1 KPVFHTPTHSAAKFL
16 EGMVAQQSP
25 SSSSSAS
32 SSSNSR
38 HSSRRTNDNA
48 PIPPLPLYPPT
59 PPPRG
64 DDVRP
69 HREKSSKSRA
79 SKNTSKSLP
88 RRFLE
93 DLEGMDYRKSSKS
106 INGNGLSPADSLPGR
121 EESYRSHHRH
131 YGRSRSS
138 SDSFVN
144 MLAITTERLSHETI
158 RANEAEKQAAETHE
172 ENIRMEKDLRRAQ
185 TELGLYK
192 IQLDVAQ
199 KEIFKAQEI
208 VDKLER
214 QRAAAEEEAARSR
227 DKVHKLSEAR
237 AVEHAMQEARWLGFE
252 EGLKQG
258 RQDVDRQPSH
268 RSRRSED
275 VSRYSYPY
283 EDVVKSPSTIKLSAR
298 HLSSKSYSEYSV
310 RSTEIAPRAAPSTQT
325 RQRHSFSAAPPPVQR
340 TPDVGTYSQ
349 LLPRPTI
356 TTPMPVEVP
365 STQPQPA
372 PAMPPQQ
379 PPNPIHDHSKHPETI
394 NVQDP
399 NAPIHP
405 VSIRNMTPSIRHER
419 IVLPPDNYIPT
430 MGPDSLITLPPPHEL
445 SQPVA
450 PEAPPI
456 LPPTAPV
463 APVQQ
468 QHPSRPLLLDQ
479 ERVMLQH
486 GNASGLPAVASPIPG
501 GSSVY
506 SANSGRDQSPTQRIA
521 EEWRSKNRE
530 YLKSGS
536 RLQGE
541 PVIPRPPSSAS
552 GRRSRRPR
560 EIVLPAP
567 LAEVMINMPA
577 YPYRTT
583 SSNTIPGIEV
593 VTPRHA
599 RHPLP
604 PSEDH
609 DQFDAGLGL
618 YQNPNYNNLGSD
630 GEERYRWVR
639 PLSPINGMNVN
650 PYPPGFA
657 PGLPKE
663 YPGAMSPHFTYPLR
677 PSS

>member
-1 KPVFHTPTHSAAKFL
+1 
-16 EGMVAQQSP
+16 
-25 SSSSSAS
+25 
-32 SSSNSR
+32 
-38 HSSRRTNDNA
+38 
-48 PIPPLPLYPPT
+48 
-59 PPPRG
+59 
-64 DDVRP
+64 
-69 HREKSSKSRA
+69 
-79 SKNTSKSLP
+79 
-88 RRFLE
+88 
-93 DLEGMDYRKSSKS
+93 
-106 INGNGLSPADSLPGR
+106 
-121 EESYRSHHRH
+121 
-131 YGRSRSS
+131 
-138 SDSFVN
+138 

-158 RANEAEKQAAETHE
+158 RANEAERQAAEVLALFKKTHE
-172 ENIRMEKDLRRAQ
+172 KKTRMERDLRRAQ

-199 KEIFKAQEI
+199 KEIFKAQET

-214 QRAAAEEEAARSR
+214 QRVAAEEEAARSR

-258 RQDVDRQPSH
+258 RQVQPLGLAGEDVGRQPSH

-275 VSRYSYPY
+275 VSRYSYRD
-283 EDVVKSPSTIKLSAR
+283 EDVVKSPSTTKLSAR
-298 HLSSKSYSEYSV
+298 HRSSKSYSEYPV
-310 RSTEIAPRAAPSTQT
+310 RSTKIAPRAAPSTLT
-325 RQRHSFSAAPPPVQR
+325 RQRRSSSAAPPPVQR

-365 STQPQPA
+365 ATQPQPA

-430 MGPDSLITLPPPHEL
+430 MGPDSHITLPPPHEL

-450 PEAPPI
+450 PEAPPGP
-456 LPPTAPV
+456 PPTAPV

-468 QHPSRPLLLDQ
+468 QQPSRPPPSRPRAGDTASIAYTSRSGGVGGAGAGAGMKVERCQQCRLDPHVSPNLTCSAHR
-479 ERVMLQH
+479 EKARST
-486 GNASGLPAVASPIPG
+486 GASTGTHQA
-501 GSSVY
+501 Y
-506 SANSGRDQSPTQRIA
+506 QQSPVPSLAGQVSTA
-521 EEWRSKNRE
+521 PTAVGTNHPRSV
-530 YLKSGS
+530 S
-536 RLQGE
+536 RRNGGVEQGVSEIRFASRE

-567 LAEVMINMPA
+567 LSEVMINTPSKPTFDLPPA
-577 YPYRTT
+577 SEGVGYLNRLPPSLSDRTT
-583 SSNTIPGIEV
+583 VDPVLLTPDSAMR
-593 VTPRHA
+593 VT
-599 RHPLP
+599 PLP

-609 DQFDAGLGL
+609 DQFDTGLGL
-618 YQNPNYNNLGSD
+618 YQNPNYNNLGPD
-630 GEERYRWVR
+630 GEERISMVLPDNNLPPGFV

-650 PYPPGFA
+650 PYLLGVSWDYVAAFHVS
-657 PGLPKE
+657 L
-663 YPGAMSPHFTYPLR
+663 SPFQR
-677 PSS
+677 QG